1 MRHVSGLILS
11 VLFVASSTAH
21 AFAASSPFDQEKVV
35 QCMLD
40 HTTADDETVFKN
52 LLVAALNDDTGGV
65 KSHIVQVSSLLM
77 NLALTKCEVAMSMLA
92 DPQFQAAA
100 ATYGQHLGEKLMKKA
115 FDKLN

>member
-11 VLFVASSTAH
+11 VLFVASSTAD
-21 AFAASSPFDQEKVV
+21 AFATSPPFDQEKVV

-65 KSHIVQVSSLLM
+65 KSNIVQVSSLLM
-77 NLALTKCEVAMSMLA
+77 NLALTKCEVGMSMLA

-100 ATYGQHLGEKLMKKA
+100 ATYGQHLGEKLIKKA

>member
-21 AFAASSPFDQEKVV
+21 ARATSSPFEQARVV

-40 HTTADDETVFKN
+40 HTSADDETVFKN
-52 LLVAALNDDTGGV
+52 LIVAALNDESDSV
-65 KSHIVQVSSLLM
+65 KSHIVQVSSIMM
-77 NLALTKCEVAMSMLA
+77 NLALTKCEVGMSMLA

-100 ATYGQHLGEKLMKKA
+100 KIYGQHLGEKLLKKA

>member
-1 MRHVSGLILS
+1 
-11 VLFVASSTAH
+11 
-21 AFAASSPFDQEKVV
+21 
-35 QCMLD
+35 MLD

-65 KSHIVQVSSLLM
+65 KSNIVQVSSLLM
-77 NLALTKCEVAMSMLA
+77 NLALTKCEVAMSMIA

>member
-1 MRHVSGLILS
+1 MHHVSGLILS
-11 VLFVASSTAH
+11 VLFVASSTAQ
-21 AFAASSPFDQEKVV
+21 ALATTPLFDQEKVV

-52 LLVAALNDDTGGV
+52 LMVAALNDDTGAV
-65 KSHIVQVSSLLM
+65 KSNIVQVSSLLM
-77 NLALTKCEVAMSMLA
+77 NLALTKCEVGMSMLA

-100 ATYGQHLGEKLMKKA
+100 RIYGQHLGEKLMKKA